1 MTTDSNQERL
11 RFARIDQTCR
21 NALTEIAP
29 LVQAALPSILESFYS
44 HIGQWPQVSSLFRN
58 ADIIAHAKKMQAAHW
73 GLMLQGKFDESYFAS
88 VRRIGETHARIG
100 LEPRWYMAGYSFVI
114 ERVIRE
120 ITQTYSKKGGRPE
133 AIASRCNE
141 LSGAFV
147 RTAMLDMD
155 LAISVYVE
163 AGEKARREALDEV
176 ALRFEREVAGVVSE
190 VASAAST
197 LETSAS
203 AMKTIVTATTEK
215 TDTVS
220 AATLEAAKNVRHLA
234 TSTTEMGQS
243 VAEIATQMNQA
254 AKVTSEAVQR
264 ARTTSNTMTELA
276 AAADKIGAVV
286 SLISEIAAQT
296 NLLALNATIESA
308 RAGEAGRGFA
318 VVAAEVKSLA
328 GQTAKATEEIGSLA
342 ARMKSAARAS
352 VDAMGDIRT
361 TIEEIDGI
369 ASAVNAAVEEQSAT
383 TREMARSTEEA
394 ASGAQDVTRNMETV
408 RTEIGEAGKAAISV
422 SEATTLLGRT
432 ASNLQQGV
440 GTFLRTIRAG

>member
-1 MTTDSNQERL
+1 MTTDSNLERL
-11 RFARIDQTCR
+11 RFARIDQSCKS
-21 NALTEIAP
+21 ALTEIAP
-29 LVQAALPSILESFYS
+29 LVKSALPSILESFYG
-44 HIGQWPQVSSLFRN
+44 HIGQWPQVASLFRN
-58 ADIIAHAKKMQAAHW
+58 AEVIAHAKKMQAAHW
-73 GLMLQGKFDESYFAS
+73 ELMLQGRFDASYFAS

-120 ITQTYSKKGGRPE
+120 ITETYSKKGGRPQ
-133 AIASRCNE
+133 AIAQRCNE

-163 AGEKARREALDEV
+163 AGERARREALDEV

-197 LETSAS
+197 LETNAS
-203 AMKTIVTATTEK
+203 AMKTVVNATTEK
-215 TDTVS
+215 TETVS
-220 AATLEAAKNVRHLA
+220 AAAIQAARNVRHLA
-234 TSTTEMGQS
+234 NSTTEMGQS
-243 VAEIATQMNQA
+243 VSEIATQMNQA
-254 AKVTSEAVQR
+254 AKVTSDAVQR
-264 ARTTSNTMTELA
+264 ARTTSDTMNELA

-286 SLISEIAAQT
+286 SLISEIASQT

-342 ARMKSAARAS
+342 GRMKAAARAS
-352 VDAMGDIRT
+352 VDAMGDIRS

-383 TREMARSTEEA
+383 TREMARSTEDA
-394 ASGAQDVTRNMETV
+394 ASGAQDVTRSMETV
-408 RTEIGEAGKAAISV
+408 RAEIGEAGKAAVSV
-422 SEATTLLGRT
+422 SEATARLGRS
-432 ASNLQQGV
+432 AGNLQQGV
-440 GTFLRTIRAG
+440 ATFLKAVRTG